1 VSGYGNLLRLPCIQ
15 ALLNIATNR
24 TTGRIHQE
32 KTESSASRV
41 WLESDEEFVK
51 EVIGEYTWMKTH
63 EFYEAEFA
71 TYGKEVLIRRESRH
85 RSRVIGDCPSS

>member
-24 TTGRIHQE
+24 TTGRI
-32 KTESSASRV
+32 
-41 WLESDEEFVK
+41 ESDEEFVK